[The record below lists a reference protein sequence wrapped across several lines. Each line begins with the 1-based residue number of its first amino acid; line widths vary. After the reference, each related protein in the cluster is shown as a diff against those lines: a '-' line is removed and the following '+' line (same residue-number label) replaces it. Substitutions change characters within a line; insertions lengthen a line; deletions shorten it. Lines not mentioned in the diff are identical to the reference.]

1 MPVNADFL
9 ELGGE
14 AINALVETNTGEKVV
29 GKVAN
34 PDLSNGSSSSS
45 SDGGSRRPS
54 RKDPRRDSVHDGRR
68 TRTTKDEKEGKWSA
82 KSFFRS
88 SRHQQKPRES
98 QKDHKPQKSKPNS
111 KTKTADKN
119 KGREQ
124 QDAESRLEQRRERF
138 RAAKTSYIPPE
149 NIQPAE
155 KMQFKQERLYA
166 EVEMAVAAAK
176 RRSEDVGRDK

>member
-1 MPVNADFL
+1 MPINADFL

-14 AINALVETNTGEKVV
+14 AINALVETETGEKVF
-29 GKVAN
+29 GKVTT
-34 PDLSNGSSSSS
+34 GSSSSS
-45 SDGGSRRPS
+45 SDGGSRSRS
-54 RKDPRRDSVHDGRR
+54 RKDSRRDSAQQGRR
-68 TRTTKDEKEGKWSA
+68 STRTKKKDEEGTWSV

-88 SRHQQKPRES
+88 SRHQQKPQES
-98 QKDHKPQKSKPNS
+98 QRSHKTRKSTPNS

-119 KGREQ
+119 KEKEA
-124 QDAESRLEQRRERF
+124 QDVENRLEQRRGRF
-138 RAAKTSYIPPE
+138 RAAKTRYIPPE
-149 NIQPAE
+149 SIQPAE